1 MALET
6 RQRLYCDTPLG
17 SNVALTLGREQ
28 SHYLMNVLRYG
39 IGQEVL
45 VFNGK
50 DGEYLATVDAADR
63 KKTVLLCHRQTRPQD
78 PMPSLMLSFA
88 PIKKARLDF
97 IAEKATEL
105 GVGLVQP
112 VMTDYTQVS
121 RVNTERMLANAIEA
135 AEQTGRTTVPEI
147 LSPRPLMDLL
157 EDWPKNRHIIFCD
170 EDCAGSAQHDF
181 AHQVANVS
189 GDVAIMIGPEGGF
202 SPRERQAI
210 MALDGVVPVSLGR
223 NILRADT
230 AMLAALALWQGFA
243 GDWKES

>member
-6 RQRLYCDTPLG
+6 RQRLFCDTPLG

-28 SHYLMNVLRYG
+28 SHYLINVLRYG

-78 PMPSLMLSFA
+78 PMPSLMLSFG

>member
-28 SHYLMNVLRYG
+28 SHYLINVLRYG

-78 PMPSLMLSFA
+78 PMPSLMLSFG

>member
-17 SNVALTLGREQ
+17 SSVALTLGREQ

-78 PMPSLMLSFA
+78 PMPNLMLSFA

>member
-28 SHYLMNVLRYG
+28 SHYLINVLRYG

-63 KKTVLLCHRQTRPQD
+63 KKTVLLCNRQTRPQD

-181 AHQVANVS
+181 AHQVANVL

>member
-1 MALET
+1 MDLET

-28 SHYLMNVLRYG
+28 SHYLINVLRYG

>member
-6 RQRLYCDTPLG
+6 RQRLYCNTPLG

-28 SHYLMNVLRYG
+28 SHYLINVLRYG

-78 PMPSLMLSFA
+78 PMPSLMLSFG

>member
-6 RQRLYCDTPLG
+6 HQRLYCDTPLG

-28 SHYLMNVLRYG
+28 SHYLINVLRYG

-210 MALDGVVPVSLGR
+210 VALDGVVPVSLGR

>member
-6 RQRLYCDTPLG
+6 RQRLFCDTPLG
-17 SNVALTLGREQ
+17 ANAVLTLDREQ
-28 SHYLMNVLRYG
+28 SHYLINVLRYQA
-39 IGQEVL
+39 GQEVL

-50 DGEYLATVDAADR
+50 DGEYLATIEAADR
-63 KKTVLLCHRQTRPQD
+63 KKTALICHHQTRSQD
-78 PMPSLMLSFA
+78 PMPTLMLGFA
-88 PIKKARLDF
+88 PIKKARIDF

-105 GVGLVQP
+105 GVGILQP
-112 VMTDYTQVS
+112 MMTDYTQVN
-121 RVNTERMLANAIEA
+121 RVNTDRLLANAIEA
-135 AEQTGRTTVPEI
+135 AEQTGRTTLPEI
-147 LSPRPLMDLL
+147 LSPRPLLDLL

-181 AHQVANVS
+181 AHQVAGIS
-189 GDVAIMIGPEGGF
+189 GDVAILIGPEGGF

>member
-6 RQRLYCDTPLG
+6 HQRLYCDTPLG

-28 SHYLMNVLRYG
+28 SHYLINVLRYG

-112 VMTDYTQVS
+112 VMSDYTQVS

>member
-6 RQRLYCDTPLG
+6 RQRLYCNTPLG

-28 SHYLMNVLRYG
+28 SHYLINVLRYG